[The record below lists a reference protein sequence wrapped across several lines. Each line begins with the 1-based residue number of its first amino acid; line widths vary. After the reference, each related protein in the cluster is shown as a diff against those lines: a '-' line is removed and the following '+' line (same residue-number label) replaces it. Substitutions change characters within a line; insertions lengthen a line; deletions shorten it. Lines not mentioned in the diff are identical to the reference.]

1 MMPVTLMMGATGL
14 TVLAQLAKP
23 GDLTSLGIA
32 RTVVGG
38 FLATTGVLVLG
49 QVASG
54 DIATAVA
61 ALVFVTA
68 AFVHGATLSNVTLN
82 YLKRS

>member
-1 MMPVTLMMGATGL
+1 MTPVTFMLGATGL
-14 TVLAQLAKP
+14 TVLAQLARP
-23 GDLTSLGIA
+23 GELSGLGIS

-49 QVASG
+49 QLGSADVANG
-54 DIATAVA
+54 IA

-68 AFVHGATLSNVTLN
+68 AFVHGATLSTLTLD
-82 YLKRS
+82 YLNRS

>member
-1 MMPVTLMMGATGL
+1 MTPVTFMMGATGL
-14 TVLAQLAKP
+14 TVLAQLARP
-23 GDLTSLGIA
+23 GDLSGLGIS

-49 QVASG
+49 QLASG
-54 DIATAVA
+54 DIAARLA

-68 AFVHGATLSNVTLN
+68 LFVHGATISTVTLN
-82 YLKRS
+82 YLNRS